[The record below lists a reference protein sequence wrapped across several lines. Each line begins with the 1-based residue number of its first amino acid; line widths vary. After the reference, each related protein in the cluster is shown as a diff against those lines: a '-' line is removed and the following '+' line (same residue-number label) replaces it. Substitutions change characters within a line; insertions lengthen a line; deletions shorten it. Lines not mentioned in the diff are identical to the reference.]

1 MSSSLKIIEHEG
13 EIVTT
18 HGVFKESEYKE
29 RIAQIEAK
37 EKELFAERIQKKAE
51 APKGECPFSRGLY
64 STCRQGCALYT
75 GEICS
80 LKTMGG
86 GIETKGRRCP
96 FRALSCTSDCM
107 LYNNGCALN
116 GQKGI

>member
-1 MSSSLKIIEHEG
+1 MSNSLKIIEHEG

-37 EKELFAERIQKKAE
+37 ENELFAERIQKKAE

-64 STCRQGCALYT
+64 STCRQDCALYM
-75 GEICS
+75 GGACS
-80 LKTMGG
+80 LKAMGG
-86 GIETKGRRCP
+86 GIETRGRMCP
-96 FRALSCTSDCM
+96 FKAGRCASDCM